1 MFGTTTAA
9 TRTLRRGTFSRG
21 TVHCPK
27 CSTAIHVFKVTD
39 VTDEFSL
46 TCRACGRRSFYSRR
60 DMNVEQFFDR
70 RAKPRAA

>member
-1 MFGTTTAA
+1 MVDTTS

-27 CSTAIHVFKVTD
+27 CAAAIHVFKVAEL
-39 VTDEFSL
+39 TDEFSL
-46 TCRACGRRSFYSRR
+46 TCHPCGRRSFHARR

-70 RAKPRAA
+70 RAKPRVA